1 MIDSLIFSVGGI
13 DGLSYIGCLKALE
26 ECDEVENVK
35 TIIGCSSGSIISC
48 LIVLGYKSNEIEN
61 IISEIDFDK
70 IININLEDFVTID
83 EELGLEN
90 GEKLLKL
97 LSLFVLHKTGKN
109 DITFLELF
117 NLTKKKL
124 VIGSVCLN
132 TESLE
137 YFEHENSPDM
147 SVSLAI
153 RMSCSIPIL
162 FTPVTYKNRLYVDGG
177 ILGRYP
183 INNKYLKDTNCCL
196 GFKIIHDVQKSYIL
210 SKLTFGEYVHYIFG
224 IMFNKAQLFENKNH
238 ENITTIEIK
247 PFRSTYCGV
256 NFKITNEEKK
266 RLIQIGYN
274 ETRKSIIELRLSSY
288 KKLKYFEKSLTE
300 CLLKKKMA
308 QKRLATL
315 Y

>member
-26 ECDEVENVK
+26 ECDELEHVN
-35 TIIGCSSGSIISC
+35 TIIGCSSGSIISS
-48 LIVLGYKSNEIEN
+48 LIVLGYKSNEIEK
-61 IISEIDFDK
+61 IISEIDFGK
-70 IININLEDFVTID
+70 LININIEDFVSID
-83 EELGLEN
+83 EDLGLEN
-90 GEKLLKL
+90 GEKLIKL
-97 LSLFVLHKTGKN
+97 ISLFILHKTGKT
-109 DITFLELF
+109 DITFQELY

-124 VIGSVCLN
+124 IIGSVCLN

-137 YFEHENSPDM
+137 YFEHEKSPDM
-147 SVSLAI
+147 SIALAM

-183 INNKYLKDTNCCL
+183 INNKYLKNTNCCL
-196 GFKIIHDVQKSYIL
+196 GFKIIHDVCKSYII
-210 SKLTFGEYVHYIFG
+210 SKLSFGEYVHYIFG
-224 IMFNKAQLFENKNH
+224 IMFNKAQLFESKNN

-256 NFKITNEEKK
+256 NFEITNDEKK
-266 RLIQIGYN
+266 RLIEIGYN

-288 KKLKYFEKSLTE
+288 KKMNYFKKSLEE
-300 CLLKKKMA
+300 CLLKKKIV
-308 QKRLATL
+308 QKRIATL